1 MQHQETEGKLFQRY
15 LEQAS
20 SSQCP
25 LKTPRHC
32 WSKPFRVSNTLI
44 TFGSVNRCIQDLLGS
59 QSGSVDQWSIA
70 LSRSLVKNPQTVTTT
85 LLNLYQRTIGH
96 QIRHQTLGSWKNPN
110 LQMHDNV
117 AMNAINEI
125 AKWTSQ
131 ISRQKPGKELLVQD
145 LLSRP
150 FNSSGSAYQVL
161 LTMCQEECGSFCSYM
176 PPMSSGQ
183 TEPNGQGWSWMI
195 PSA

>member
-1 MQHQETEGKLFQRY
+1 M
-15 LEQAS
+15 
-20 SSQCP
+20 
-25 LKTPRHC
+25 
-32 WSKPFRVSNTLI
+32 
-44 TFGSVNRCIQDLLGS
+44 
-59 QSGSVDQWSIA
+59 DQWSIA

-125 AKWTSQ
+125 AKWTSH

-183 TEPNGQGWSWMI
+183 TDPNSQGWNWTI